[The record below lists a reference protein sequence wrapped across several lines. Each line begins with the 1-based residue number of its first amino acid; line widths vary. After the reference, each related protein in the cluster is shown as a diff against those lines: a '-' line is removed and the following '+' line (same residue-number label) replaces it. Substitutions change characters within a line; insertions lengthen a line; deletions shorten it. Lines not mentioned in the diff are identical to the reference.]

1 MVTNLHVKGIGQH
14 IVGQETQRPHDVAAR
29 ETSIT
34 FVVLRAKTGPLG
46 FVYQFLSASGRPAS
60 PGPLGPA
67 PRSRRPDSVG
77 NPNLSPSSAL
87 RRSVRAALPKP

>member
-1 MVTNLHVKGIGQH
+1 MSL
-14 IVGQETQRPHDVAAR
+14 GQETQRPHDVAAR

-60 PGPLGPA
+60 AGPPGPA
-67 PRSRRPDSVG
+67 PLVVLIPWGILAFRHRQHFAGVFVQRFLSRDCAS
-77 NPNLSPSSAL
+77 
-87 RRSVRAALPKP
+87 